1 VDIEEFYEADP
12 RRRSGEDRQFGLNWS
27 DAADEHSLWDLYW
40 NSGSGELYLM
50 RKPVVDP
57 LVGWTG
63 YALEDDARAVSRIEH
78 RILGAAH
85 HLIHPRQV
93 KAKTG
98 DESEDYNKEALTED
112 LEVEVLGTIP
122 DAGRVDRVLAGWE
135 QAMEHPDSL
144 SWLRARLS
152 AEGVTASS

>member
-1 VDIEEFYEADP
+1 MDIEEFYDADP
-12 RRRSGEDRQFGLNWS
+12 RRRSGEDRQFGLGWR

-78 RILGAAH
+78 RILGAAQ
-85 HLIHPRQV
+85 HLIPPRQI
-93 KAKTG
+93 KAKTN
-98 DESEDYNKEALTED
+98 DESEDYNKEALMED

-135 QAMEHPDSL
+135 QAMEQPDSL

>member
-1 VDIEEFYEADP
+1 MDIEEFYDTDP
-12 RRRSGEDRQFGLNWS
+12 RRRSGEDRQFGLGWRDAS
-27 DAADEHSLWDLYW
+27 DERSLWDLYW

-63 YALEDDARAVSRIEH
+63 YALEDNARAVSRIEH
-78 RILGAAH
+78 RILGAAQ
-85 HLIHPRQV
+85 HLIHPRQIR
-93 KAKTG
+93 AKTG

-112 LEVEVLGTIP
+112 LEVEVLGVIP
-122 DAGRVDRVLAGWE
+122 DGQQVERVLAGWE
-135 QAMEHPDSL
+135 DAMSRPDSL

>member
-1 VDIEEFYEADP
+1 VDIEEFYETDP
-12 RRRSGEDRQFGLNWS
+12 RRRSGEDRQFGLGWT

-40 NSGSGELYLM
+40 NSGTGELYLM

-78 RILGAAH
+78 RILGAAD

-93 KAKTG
+93 RAKTG
-98 DESEDYNKEALTED
+98 EESEEYNKEALMED
-112 LEVEVLGTIP
+112 LQVEVLGVIP
-122 DAGRVDRVLAGWE
+122 DAGRVDKVLAGWE
-135 QAMEHPDSL
+135 QAMDQPDSL
-144 SWLRARLS
+144 AWLRSRLS
-152 AEGVTASS
+152 AEGVSVSS

>member
-1 VDIEEFYEADP
+1 MDIEEFYDADP
-12 RRRSGEDRQFGLNWS
+12 RRRSGEDRQFGLGWS
-27 DAADEHSLWDLYW
+27 DTADERSLWDLYW

-63 YALEDDARAVSRIEH
+63 YALEDNARAVSRIEH
-78 RILGAAH
+78 RILGAAQ
-85 HLIHPRQV
+85 HLIHPRQIR
-93 KAKTG
+93 AKTG
-98 DESEDYNKEALTED
+98 EESEDYNKEALTED
-112 LEVEVLGTIP
+112 LEVEVLGVIP
-122 DAGRVDRVLAGWE
+122 DGGRVDRVLAGWE
-135 QAMEHPDSL
+135 DAMGQPDSL